1 MGGACCGSVPES
13 FRVEKIHSVVLSGTG
28 MYWECFTAILGGV
41 VGLKGAGHGWADL
54 KWAGHV
60 VGVSLSHLGSKKFT
74 QWYSVVLSGAQ
85 W

>member
-1 MGGACCGSVPES
+1 M
-13 FRVEKIHSVVLSGTG
+13 
-28 MYWECFTAILGGV
+28 
-41 VGLKGAGHGWADL
+41 VGLKGAGHGGADL

>member
-1 MGGACCGSVPES
+1 
-13 FRVEKIHSVVLSGTG
+13 

-41 VGLKGAGHGWADL
+41 VGLKGAEHGGADL

-74 QWYSVVLSGAQ
+74 QWYSVVLSGNQYEPPIIQELFYLALFDRSVPL
-85 W
+85 